1 MSSRINNA
9 SLTKYPEIFE
19 GTYWNRHAG
28 GWDPVIIENRNRFVE
43 EYNIKRKV
51 NISYKRPLGKKRF
64 ESEINPEY
72 PGNSTFDHFEL
83 YEREGKLGY
92 VAIFSRYADL
102 NPMIKG
108 HQQAIDMGYKKYLRL
123 YDTGCE
129 SSQMT
134 CPTYILAIP
143 K

>member
-72 PGNSTFDHFEL
+72 PGIPHLITLSFM
-83 YEREGKLGY
+83 REKENWDML
-92 VAIFSRYADL
+92 RYSVGML
-102 NPMIKG
+102 I
-108 HQQAIDMGYKKYLRL
+108 
-123 YDTGCE
+123 
-129 SSQMT
+129 
-134 CPTYILAIP
+134 
-143 K
+143 